1 MGNPKFAVQT
11 LDVLYNNENINLKL
25 VVTSKDKKRSRN
37 KLTPTAVKKYALE
50 NNIEVSN
57 PDSVNTKEFVEYLE
71 KLEID
76 FIVVVAF
83 GQIIGDLLLEKF
95 KDRIINLHP
104 SLLPKYRGAS
114 PMQFTLLNGD
124 KKTAPTTMLIEK
136 GMDSGDILIQDA
148 VEIPSDFNYYQL
160 EEKMSDLGSKA
171 ILKTLLDF
179 DNIYKNRTKQDDSLA
194 TYTTKI
200 SKEMGKI
207 DWNKTSFEIYNQI
220 RALIDYPTAFF
231 EYEGINVKVLE
242 AEILDSYKANP
253 AYVYEADR
261 KNNIIIGTGDCAIK
275 INKLQ
280 FPGKKPMETSVFF
293 LGNDFKKGI
302 YL

>member
-1 MGNPKFAVQT
+1 
-11 LDVLYNNENINLKL
+11 
-25 VVTSKDKKRSRN
+25 
-37 KLTPTAVKKYALE
+37 
-50 NNIEVSN
+50 
-57 PDSVNTKEFVEYLE
+57 
-71 KLEID
+71 
-76 FIVVVAF
+76 
-83 GQIIGDLLLEKF
+83 
-95 KDRIINLHP
+95 
-104 SLLPKYRGAS
+104 
-114 PMQFTLLNGD
+114 MQFTLLNGD
-124 KKTAPTTMLIEK
+124 TKTAPTTMLIEK

-179 DNIYKNRTKQDDSLA
+179 DNIYKNRIKQDDSLA

-231 EYEGINVKVLE
+231 EYDGINVKVLE

-253 AYVYEADR
+253 GYVYEADR
-261 KNNIIIGTGDCAIK
+261 KNNIIVGTGDCAIK

>member
-1 MGNPKFAVQT
+1 MEG
-11 LDVLYNNENINLKL
+11 
-25 VVTSKDKKRSRN
+25 
-37 KLTPTAVKKYALE
+37 
-50 NNIEVSN
+50 
-57 PDSVNTKEFVEYLE
+57 LE

-83 GQIIGDLLLEKF
+83 GQIIGNLLLEKF

-136 GMDSGDILIQDA
+136 GMDSGDILIQDE

-179 DNIYKNRTKQDDSLA
+179 DNIYKNRIKQDDSLA

-231 EYEGINVKVLE
+231 AYEGINVKVLE

-253 AYVYEADR
+253 GYVYEADR
-261 KNNIIIGTGDCAIK
+261 KNNIIVGTGDCAIK